1 MSLAAAQPP
10 ALRIAFGSADAA
22 LISPGLPILAGEPV
36 DTLFAAAKRSGQ
48 IGRIALFELEGWQ
61 LGAAT
66 VPVVAGLESETLQLY
81 RDIFEAVAKRHL
93 ARIWNFVPAINE
105 AGPEGLENYRIFCR
119 GRSLAFEE
127 RYGVAFKSLLPSAS
141 AVGCQPGALTV
152 IFAASDIAPR
162 HVENP
167 LQMPAYEYPP
177 AYGPRPPSFARAT
190 LVADPHRTTVFI
202 SGTAA
207 IRGHATMARHSTR
220 DQLDWTLENLSS
232 ISTACGCGPDLRL
245 DGKHARHFKVYLRHA
260 TDQPTV
266 AAVLEA
272 RLLRPHDAVS
282 YVRADVCRTE
292 LNVEIEATLWP
303 ART

>member
-1 MSLAAAQPP
+1 MSLTAAQPP
-10 ALRIAFGSADAA
+10 ALRIAFGSTDAA

-36 DTLFAAAKRSGQ
+36 DTLFAAARRISQ
-48 IGRIALFELEGWQ
+48 LGRIALFELDGWH

-66 VPVVAGLESETLQLY
+66 VPLVGGLEAETVQLY
-81 RDIFEAVAKRHL
+81 REIFQAVGKRHL

-105 AGPEGLENYRIFCR
+105 AGPDGLENYRVFCR
-119 GRSLAFEE
+119 GRSVAFEE
-127 RYGVAFKSLLPSAS
+127 RHGAAFKSLLPSAS

-152 IFAASDIAPR
+152 IFAASALAPR

-177 AYGPRPPSFARAT
+177 AYGPRSPSFARAT
-190 LVADPHRTTVFI
+190 LVTEAHRTTVFI

-220 DQLDWTLENLSS
+220 DQLDWTLENLTA
-232 ISTACGCGPDLRL
+232 ISTACGCGPDLRI

-260 TDQPTV
+260 TDQPAV

-272 RLLRPHDAVS
+272 RLLRRGDAIS

-292 LNVEIEATLWP
+292 LNIEIEATLWP
-303 ART
+303 V